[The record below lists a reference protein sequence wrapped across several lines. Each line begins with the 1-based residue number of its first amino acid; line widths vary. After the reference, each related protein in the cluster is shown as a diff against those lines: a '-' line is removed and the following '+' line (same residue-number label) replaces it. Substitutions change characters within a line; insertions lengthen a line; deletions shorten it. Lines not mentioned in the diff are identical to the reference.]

1 MSGLRDMSSLEE
13 APQNRVPV
21 QTYVLEH
28 NQTIINDAI
37 RRELRR
43 GGQIYYML
51 NNVGKISQKAISLQ
65 LQIPE
70 AKVGYAHGKMSEQEL
85 SKVWQKVIE
94 HELDILVCTTI
105 IETGID
111 IANVNTLIIEN
122 ADHLGLSQ
130 LHQIRGRV
138 GRSERRAFA
147 YLTYNRSKVL
157 SEISQKRLSAIKEFT
172 EFGSGFK
179 IAMRDL
185 ELRGAGN
192 ILGGEQ
198 HGHLADVGYDMYI
211 KLLSNAINEEK
222 GQPAETLDVECLVD
236 IQVNAYIPEKYISNV
251 NQRLDIYRRISDIRS
266 KTDSI
271 DVIDELIDRFGDP
284 PESVTNLV
292 DIALIRNTAASLG
305 IYEIRQQND
314 NFLLFSNNL
323 NESILEKFIKSMS
336 KRITIKSTNK
346 PHICIAIDSSLS
358 VISNLKDILGIS

>member
-1 MSGLRDMSSLEE
+1 M
-13 APQNRVPV
+13 
-21 QTYVLEH
+21 
-28 NQTIINDAI
+28 
-37 RRELRR
+37 
-43 GGQIYYML
+43 
-51 NNVGKISQKAISLQ
+51 
-65 LQIPE
+65 
-70 AKVGYAHGKMSEQEL
+70 
-85 SKVWQKVIE
+85 
-94 HELDILVCTTI
+94 
-105 IETGID
+105 
-111 IANVNTLIIEN
+111 
-122 ADHLGLSQ
+122 
-130 LHQIRGRV
+130 HQISDLV

-198 HGHLADVGYDMYI
+198 HGHLADIGYDMYI

>member
-1 MSGLRDMSSLEE
+1 M
-13 APQNRVPV
+13 A
-21 QTYVLEH
+21 
-28 NQTIINDAI
+28 
-37 RRELRR
+37 
-43 GGQIYYML
+43 
-51 NNVGKISQKAISLQ
+51 
-65 LQIPE
+65 
-70 AKVGYAHGKMSEQEL
+70 
-85 SKVWQKVIE
+85 
-94 HELDILVCTTI
+94 DI
-105 IETGID
+105 
-111 IANVNTLIIEN
+111 
-122 ADHLGLSQ
+122 
-130 LHQIRGRV
+130 
-138 GRSERRAFA
+138 
-147 YLTYNRSKVL
+147 
-157 SEISQKRLSAIKEFT
+157 
-172 EFGSGFK
+172 
-179 IAMRDL
+179 
-185 ELRGAGN
+185 
-192 ILGGEQ
+192 
-198 HGHLADVGYDMYI
+198 GYDMYI